1 MIFKAQTIPSPWGE
15 GVEHRETDEGIAI
28 SVPLTRPRYRAPTL
42 SQGRGVVFAFLLL
55 FTMTTIA
62 SASDPTHA
70 IAMHGT
76 PKHDAGFTYLPYAN
90 PNATQGGT
98 FTQCAIGTF
107 DTLNDNT
114 IKGKPA
120 QGLHLLNDPLMRR
133 VWDEPFGLYGVI
145 AKTVTM
151 PDDRS
156 SITFTLNSNAQF
168 HDGTAITT
176 DDVQYSFDTLKTK
189 GKPNTRNVYSTVKNV
204 NVADKHTIT
213 FEFDDT
219 ANRETPMILAMMPIY
234 SKAHWDARE
243 FNSTTLDIPLGNG
256 PYKIKSIDEGKK
268 ITFEK
273 IADYWARKNPVHIGH
288 YNFDQ
293 MVFDYYRD
301 EQVALEAFKS
311 GECDIRREANPAKW
325 QVNYAQDDKYI
336 REELRH
342 SRPERT
348 RGFIMNTRRAPLNDI
363 RVRQA
368 LNLAFDFDWMNTSLL
383 HGKTKQINSTFSNS
397 ILANPTNY
405 GTANKRENLKQAADL
420 MTQAG
425 WPLKDNKRFELSFIL
440 NNPAEEKIALGYAR
454 DLKRLG
460 VTLNIRTLDTSQ
472 FFGALNDYDYDIV
485 SWRWVNSLS
494 PGTEQS
500 IYWGCD
506 AANTQG
512 SRNYAGVCDAGID
525 AEIGK
530 LSNAIDYDSLTTHA
544 KTLDKLIMDQHLFI
558 PLYYTG
564 VDYVARWPQ
573 INRPDRQSL
582 YGSVMETW
590 WRE

>member
-1 MIFKAQTIPSPWGE
+1 MFRITI
-15 GVEHRETDEGIAI
+15 I
-28 SVPLTRPRYRAPTL
+28 
-42 SQGRGVVFAFLLL
+42 LLL
-55 FTMTTIA
+55 IPFIVQA
-62 SASDPTHA
+62 NEPTHA
-70 IAMHGT
+70 IAMHGA
-76 PKHDAGFTYLPYAN
+76 PKHTADFTHLPYAN
-90 PNATQGGT
+90 PNATQGGKL
-98 FTQCAIGTF
+98 TQCAIGTF

-114 IKGKPA
+114 MKGKPA
-120 QGLHLLNDPLMRR
+120 QGLHMLNDPLMRR

-145 AKTVTM
+145 AETVTM
-151 PDDRS
+151 PDDRTF
-156 SITFTLNSNAQF
+156 ITFTINSNAQF
-168 HDGTAITT
+168 HDGTPITT
-176 DDVQYSFDTLKTK
+176 ADIQYSFNTLKNK
-189 GKPNTRNVYSTVKNV
+189 GKPNTRNVYKTVKNIEIQ
-204 NVADKHTIT
+204 DKYTIT
-213 FEFDDT
+213 FEFDDN

-234 SKAHWDARE
+234 SKAYWEGRE
-243 FNSTTLDIPLGNG
+243 FDSTTLDIPLGNG

-273 IADYWARKNPVHIGH
+273 VTDYWARKNPIHIGH
-288 YNFDQ
+288 YNFDI
-293 MVFDYYRD
+293 MEFDYYRD

-311 GECDIRREANPAKW
+311 GECDIRRESNPAKW
-325 QVNYAQDDKYI
+325 QVNYETDTDYI
-336 REELRH
+336 REELSH

-348 RGFIMNTRRAPLNDI
+348 RGFIMNTRRAPLNDK

-368 LNLAFDFDWMNTSLL
+368 LLLAFDFDWMNTSLL
-383 HGKTKQINSTFSNS
+383 HGKTQQINSTFSNS
-397 ILANPTNY
+397 PLANPVNF

-425 WPLKDNKRFELSFIL
+425 WPLKDGQRFELSLML

-472 FFGALNDYDYDIV
+472 FFGALNDYDYDLV

-512 SRNYAGVCDAGID
+512 SRNYAGICDTQID
-525 AEIGK
+525 AEIEK
-530 LSNAIDYDSLTTHA
+530 LSNAVDYDALATHA
-544 KTLDKLIMDQHLFI
+544 KNLDEMIMEQIPFI

-564 VDYVARWPQ
+564 VDYVARWPY
-573 INRPDRQSL
+573 INRPDTQSL
-582 YGSVMETW
+582 YGPVMETW
-590 WRE
+590 WRDEN